1 MDLFVSLSSTCF
13 LRRVQVQ
20 RRCFAIVRWL
30 SIPEYLY
37 SPNPLVVRVHEIEQ
51 EDLQRV
57 IPIEDIE
64 PTQVAVMPD
73 LDGVHFF
80 MLRSTGVDRMN
91 VSV

>member
-1 MDLFVSLSSTCF
+1 MLVM
-13 LRRVQVQ
+13 QVQ

-30 SIPEYLY
+30 SIPEYVY
-37 SPNPLVVRVHEIEQ
+37 APNPLVVRVCEISQ
-51 EDLQRV
+51 DGLPRA

-73 LDGVHFF
+73 MDGVHYF
-80 MLRSTGVDRMN
+80 MLRSNGLDRVN